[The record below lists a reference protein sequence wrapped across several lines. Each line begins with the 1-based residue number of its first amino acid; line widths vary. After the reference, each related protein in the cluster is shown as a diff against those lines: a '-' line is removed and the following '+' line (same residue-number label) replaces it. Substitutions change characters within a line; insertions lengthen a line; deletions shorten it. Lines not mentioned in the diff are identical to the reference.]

1 LKWRL
6 GWVYGTK
13 SSKAP
18 SWTSR
23 RPLAL
28 IEVCVLAKGRPC
40 AFVVCFLGKFF
51 CVCLWVFVWMF
62 HTHLSCCG
70 SSISFRIRAH
80 FLLYASHSTFANF
93 SIFYTYTPPSFSGFL
108 SPYANR
114 RRWRVYSLAAPKLA
128 ASGGLPA
135 EVSTFA
141 DEYPFAVPVET
152 KLTAKDVLAMHRDHY
167 EGMKTKLWIFV
178 CFCSCK
184 F

>member
-1 LKWRL
+1 
-6 GWVYGTK
+6 
-13 SSKAP
+13 
-18 SWTSR
+18 
-23 RPLAL
+23 
-28 IEVCVLAKGRPC
+28 
-40 AFVVCFLGKFF
+40 VVAQYLS
-51 CVCLWVFVWMF
+51 VFVLTSFFML
-62 HTHLSCCG
+62 HTQPLP
-70 SSISFRIRAH
+70 
-80 FLLYASHSTFANF
+80 T